1 MNLILNILWFI
12 CGGFASGFSWLL
24 AGVLW
29 CITIIGIPYGQQCF
43 KLAVMSFAPFG
54 RDIEYPATSPVSVIL
69 NIIWI
74 IFGGIPLAVANLSLA
89 ITMFCS
95 IIGIPFGLQY
105 LKLVKLSLMPF
116 GATIV
121 EK

>member
-12 CGGFASGFSWLL
+12 LGGFASGLSWLL

-54 RDIEYPATSPVSVIL
+54 KDIEYPIASPVSVFL
-69 NIIWI
+69 NVIWI
-74 IFGGIPLAVANLSLA
+74 IFGGIPLAIANLSLA

-116 GATIV
+116 GAVIV
-121 EK
+121 DK